1 MSRFDF
7 LTPEFVTACNSC
19 GIQCHLDVFPW
30 KYLGWTDEDFMGVE
44 LHFTDG
50 TVIPKDHQQKLLR
63 VVRASEKQLEERW
76 AFVQKRDAK
85 KTKQLKFG
93 KQLEMF

>member
-7 LTPEFVTACNSC
+7 LTPEFVDACNKC
-19 GIQCHLDVFPW
+19 GIQCHLDCFPW
-30 KYLGWTDEDFMGVE
+30 EYLGWTDEAFMEVE

-50 TVIPKDHQQKLLR
+50 TVIPKDHQKKLLR
-63 VVRASEKQLEERW
+63 VVRAQETLLEERW
-76 AFVQKRDAK
+76 AFVQKRDAAIPK
-85 KTKQLKFG
+85 RPKFG